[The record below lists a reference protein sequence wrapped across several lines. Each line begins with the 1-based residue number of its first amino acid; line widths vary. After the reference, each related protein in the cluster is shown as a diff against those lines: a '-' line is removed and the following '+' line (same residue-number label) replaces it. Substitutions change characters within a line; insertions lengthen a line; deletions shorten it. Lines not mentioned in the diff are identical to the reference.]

1 MKHIKGINEIY
12 GSSPDN
18 NYQDNFSEDEKKFI
32 SYLYDYRFKDTITT
46 VEEKPSKFLGIT
58 YKKTRVNNTMDIYY
72 NDFNL
77 VGKDKDGILISS
89 GTNGTYRPEGYF
101 WGSEEASNKIKQ
113 RLEKIVDLF
122 NISHNKKLNVS
133 KKDGYYLVSGF

>member
-1 MKHIKGINEIY
+1 MK
-12 GSSPDN
+12 
-18 NYQDNFSEDEKKFI
+18 KKFI
-32 SYLYDYRFKDTITT
+32 SYLYDYRFKDVVTT
-46 VEEKPSKFLGIT
+46 TSERPSKFLGIT
-58 YKKTRVNNTMDIYY
+58 YKKTTVNNKMDIYY
-72 NDFNL
+72 NDFSL

-122 NISHNKKLNVS
+122 NNSHNKKLNVS
-133 KKDGYYLVSGF
+133 KKNGYYLVSGF